1 MKYDMTI
8 QGINTMHQH
17 MINVYKMLEQAV
29 VELQTIE
36 DPREKEFVSDY
47 INQARSELLD
57 AERVLEQAMLNYDFL
72 NGADMWS

>member
-8 QGINTMHQH
+8 QDINTMHQH

-29 VELQTIE
+29 LELQTIE
-36 DPREKEFVSDY
+36 DPREKEFVSGY